1 MQKIHMVGIGGIGLS
16 ALAQFYKHKGSQV
29 GGSDRSESPVVD
41 MLRAAGIKVDIG
53 HRAENVSSDIE
64 LLVYSD
70 AVPKD
75 NVERMRAK
83 ELRIE
88 QLSYFEALGNVS
100 KLYRTVAIAGTN
112 GKTTVT
118 AMLGKI
124 LIDVGLDPTVIVG
137 SVTSE
142 WGSNFRAGQSDLFV
156 VEACEYREHF
166 LNFRPELLVITNI
179 EWDHT
184 DYFKSFNEYKGAF
197 DKMRA
202 LSKIVIDSGL
212 YFKEQVPELL
222 VPGEFNKEN
231 ARAAKVAAR
240 ALAPGISEEAI
251 NLSLATFKG
260 SWRRFEYSGLLSR
273 GAALYDDYAHHPT
286 AIAKTI
292 QTAREKFP
300 DKKIVVFFHPHLYS
314 RTRDLFD
321 DFAKALATA
330 DNAYILPIYAARETY
345 DPVITH
351 EALAREVSK
360 QGGRAKSLN
369 GFEEAEV
376 ALRKLSRDNVAFLM
390 GAGDIYTV
398 ADKILNVV

>member
-1 MQKIHMVGIGGIGLS
+1 
-16 ALAQFYKHKGSQV
+16 
-29 GGSDRSESPVVD
+29 
-41 MLRAAGIKVDIG
+41 
-53 HRAENVSSDIE
+53 
-64 LLVYSD
+64 
-70 AVPKD
+70 
-75 NVERMRAK
+75 
-83 ELRIE
+83 
-88 QLSYFEALGNVS
+88 
-100 KLYRTVAIAGTN
+100 
-112 GKTTVT
+112 
-118 AMLGKI
+118 
-124 LIDVGLDPTVIVG
+124 
-137 SVTSE
+137 
-142 WGSNFRAGQSDLFV
+142 
-156 VEACEYREHF
+156 
-166 LNFRPELLVITNI
+166 
-179 EWDHT
+179 
-184 DYFKSFNEYKGAF
+184 
-197 DKMRA
+197 MRA

-260 SWRRFEYSGLLSR
+260 SWRRFEYRGLLSR

>member
-260 SWRRFEYSGLLSR
+260 SWRRFEYRGLLSR

>member
-166 LNFRPELLVITNI
+166 LNFRPEVLVITNI

-184 DYFKSFNEYKGAF
+184 DYFKSFNEFQGAF
-197 DKMRA
+197 DKMRT
-202 LSKIVIDSGL
+202 LSKIVIDNGL
-212 YFKEQVPELL
+212 YSKERVPELL
-222 VPGEFNKEN
+222 VPGEFNKDN
-231 ARAAKVAAR
+231 ARAAKAAAR
-240 ALAPGISEEAI
+240 ALAPNIPEDAI
-251 NLSLATFKG
+251 DRSLAKFKG
-260 SWRRFEYSGLLSR
+260 SWRRFEYKGLLPL
-273 GAALYDDYAHHPT
+273 GAKLYDDYAHHPT
-286 AIAKTI
+286 AIARTI

-300 DKKIVVFFHPHLYS
+300 DKKIVVFFHTHLYS

>member
-184 DYFKSFNEYKGAF
+184 AYFKSFNEYKGAF

-240 ALAPGISEEAI
+240 GHAPGISEGAI

-260 SWRRFEYSGLLSR
+260 SWRRFEYRGLLSR